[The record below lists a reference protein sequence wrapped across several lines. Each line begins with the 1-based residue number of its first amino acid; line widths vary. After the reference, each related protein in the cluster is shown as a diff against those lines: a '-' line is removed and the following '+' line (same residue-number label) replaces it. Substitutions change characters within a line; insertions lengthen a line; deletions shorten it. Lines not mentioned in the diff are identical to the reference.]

1 MHVILISL
9 AQNPTH
15 LKTVRRPSV
24 PDTDVVGKGL
34 KKERER
40 ERERERQE
48 EKEGLERE
56 REREGREKGERASQE
71 TAAAAVVERGAPTF
85 RCTDGRRRSY
95 G

>member
-15 LKTVRRPSV
+15 LKTVRRPRV

-34 KKERER
+34 KKGR